1 MYLPPIQPT
10 GAMASGEYVDYM
22 LTYLDAAMDDVTDAL
37 SSYVGS
43 YTLESWEDQW
53 DRTIN
58 DLTTKVTD
66 LQTAVSKLKM
76 QTIMARNAINN
87 L

>member
-10 GAMASGEYVDYM
+10 GAMASGEYVEYM
-22 LTYLDAAMDDVTDAL
+22 LTYLDSAIDDISDGLAY
-37 SSYVGS
+37 YVGS
-43 YTLESWEDQW
+43 YTLDSWDDQW

-76 QTIMARNAINN
+76 QAIMARNAINN